1 MIKALRPLVLG
12 RSKVKCPPQ
21 ARTSPKYNHGFQG
34 PWPTN
39 SGNFIKICSQHFQL
53 FCKQS
58 DKRLSHTVSYSLGR
72 GNYTTLNDNK
82 PNAFVTTMPWWLEK
96 LKEDQ
101 SQSGWVNVSWSSLET
116 NDWLNTPIRSSISPL
131 FKGPG
136 SAHVTARWVRIGIDW
151 NDFQQETAAN
161 KWSLNL
167 LLKVS
172 VSWAQRQEASAL
184 GTFATILIVGLT
196 LLRCFY
202 L

>member
-1 MIKALRPLVLG
+1 MLPWLYKLEEHWEGLDLHQQLISPHVEPPPVSYYVQAVDIVVNLVVYFTIKALWPLVLG

-39 SGNFIKICSQHFQL
+39 SENFIKICSQHFQL

-58 DKRLSHTVSYSLGR
+58 DRRLSHTGTSCLGR

-101 SQSGWVNVSWSSLET
+101 SQSGWV
-116 NDWLNTPIRSSISPL
+116 
-131 FKGPG
+131 
-136 SAHVTARWVRIGIDW
+136 
-151 NDFQQETAAN
+151 
-161 KWSLNL
+161 
-167 LLKVS
+167 S
-172 VSWAQRQEASAL
+172 VSWTSPWKQM
-184 GTFATILIVGLT
+184 TD
-196 LLRCFY
+196 
-202 L
+202 